1 MNFIEINK
9 MSERQN
15 NYDSF
20 DLEQLRDPPAIF
32 WPGYF
37 WLINDRME
45 EKELVRQLRD
55 MHSHGARSLCL
66 HPLPPEMGLERFN
79 SAMFPPY
86 LSGGYFEMLGKI
98 VSECERLGM
107 NYWLYDEGGW
117 PSGGAAGQ
125 VFARAPKS
133 HARQFVAWHELRLG
147 CGETY
152 TVPHEALCAVIRA
165 PEGWKSFL
173 SGQTIRG
180 LSEGSM
186 FRVYYVKNFDERC
199 ANPPYANLLS
209 PMAVETFIR
218 ITHERLAGHFG
229 RWFGG
234 TIRFAFTDEPSMIYS
249 NTEQLTWT
257 SDFREKFLELKGYD
271 ILPHLPSLF
280 EPADGKDDEPRV
292 RVDYFDARSRL
303 FVERYLLPL
312 RDWCRRH
319 NLLSGGHFGGEDD
332 PKGNVIYGYGH
343 ILRSLRALDL
353 PAVDAIW
360 RQLFP
365 GKRSHHFVKYASS
378 IGRQMRQPLVMTES
392 YAVYGSGLTLAEM
405 KWALDQQYVRGAT
418 MLVCSNYPYS
428 TRDHFMVGCRPHFGE
443 YHPLWKYFNSFHQYA
458 ARLGY
463 LLSRGQPICNTAVYY
478 DVRSIWAGGTAME
491 QAIER
496 HDRLAE
502 ALLQSQCDFDF
513 IDDDILAGEGSRM
526 ENGCLVVGPMRYDKL
541 LVPATNWMDEKALAG
556 AAEFVRKGGT
566 LVILD
571 GSLAANGG
579 TVKLPADLP
588 DGANGNS
595 GQGRVIRASIA
606 QAAKLVKP
614 VVRLTPACDA
624 IRACGRRGDGFSV
637 YFMTNEADRSIHIQ
651 ALFGEEAAPCLCDP
665 VTGELTQLPAARTP
679 EGVLLDLDF
688 PPWGSRAIIFG
699 IKAAKTWQ
707 GFDVANSLELAT
719 GWTLRP
725 LRQYAIG
732 EHNYE
737 ITEPN
742 ASPFPCEL
750 GDWRKAL
757 GPWFSGDAQ
766 YAVEFECAAEQAQ
779 QPARLD
785 LGCVRYACEVEVN
798 GRLAGKLIWRPFEL
812 DLSGLLCAGKNSLK
826 ITVTNTLAN
835 ALYDPRVVESW
846 EKKKKLPGWT
856 CYDAITRKLESD
868 NQESGLF
875 GPARICFGNFSKE

>member
-1 MNFIEINK
+1 MT
-9 MSERQN
+9 ERRN
-15 NYDSF
+15 NYDS
-20 DLEQLRDPPAIF
+20 LEPGRLREPPAIF

-37 WLINDRME
+37 WVMNDRME
-45 EKELVRQLRD
+45 ERELMRQLRD
-55 MHSHGARSLCL
+55 MHAHGARSLCL
-66 HPLPPEMGLERFN
+66 LPAPPEMRPDILN
-79 SAMFPPY
+79 YAMFPPY
-86 LSGGYFEMLGKI
+86 LSKAYFEMLRKI
-98 VSECERLGM
+98 VAECERLGI

-117 PSGGAAGQ
+117 PSGSAAGQ
-125 VFARAPKS
+125 VFARDPKS
-133 HARQFVAWHELRLG
+133 YARQVVAWYESRFG
-147 CGETY
+147 CDEKY
-152 TVPHEALCAVIRA
+152 TVPPEVLCAAIRT
-165 PEGWKSFL
+165 PEGWKSFFA
-173 SGQTIRG
+173 GQTIRG
-180 LSEGSM
+180 LSGDSV

-209 PMAVETFIR
+209 PKAVETFIR
-218 ITHERLAGHFG
+218 ITHERLAEHLS

-271 ILPHLPSLF
+271 ILQHLPCLF
-280 EPADGKDDEPRV
+280 EPAGGKDDEPRV
-292 RVDYFDARSRL
+292 RVDYFDVRSRL

-378 IGRQMRQPLVMTES
+378 VGRQMQQPLVMTES

-428 TRDHFMVGCRPHFGE
+428 TREHFMVGCRPHFGQ

-463 LLSRGQPICNTAVYY
+463 LLSRGQPLCNAAVYY
-478 DVRSIWAGGTAME
+478 DVRSIWAGGKTGE
-491 QAIER
+491 QAVER

-502 ALLQSQCDFDF
+502 TLLQSQCEFDF
-513 IDDDILAGEGSRM
+513 LDDDILAGEGSRM
-526 ENGCLVVGPMRYDKL
+526 ENGCLAVGPMRYDKL
-541 LVPATNWMDEKALAG
+541 LVPATDWMDEKALAG
-556 AAEFVRKGGT
+556 AAEFVRRGGA
-566 LVILD
+566 LIILD
-571 GSLAANGG
+571 GLLAANGG
-579 TVKLPADLP
+579 KVGLPGDLSAA
-588 DGANGNS
+588 ANGGS
-595 GQGRVIRASIA
+595 GQGRVIRTTID
-606 QAAKLVKP
+606 QAAKLVEP
-614 VVRLTPACDA
+614 VARLTPACDA
-624 IRACGRRGDGFSV
+624 IRACGRRGNGFSV
-637 YFMTNEADRSIHIQ
+637 YFLTNQDARTIHVQ
-651 ALFGEEAAPCLCDP
+651 GLFREETMPCLCDP
-665 VTGELTQLPAARTP
+665 VTGELTQFPAVRTS
-679 EGVLLDLDF
+679 EGVILDLDF

-699 IKAAKTWQ
+699 IKADKTWQ
-707 GFDVANSLELAT
+707 GFDVANSLELAA

-725 LRQYAIG
+725 FRQYAIG

-737 ITEPN
+737 ITEPD

-785 LGCVRYACEVEVN
+785 LGCVRYACEVEIN
-798 GRLAGKLIWRPFEL
+798 GRSAGQLIWPPFEL
-812 DLSGLLCAGKNSLK
+812 ELTGLLRSGKNSLK

-835 ALYDPRVVESW
+835 ALFDPRVVESW
-846 EKKKKLPGWT
+846 ENKKKLPGWT
-856 CYDAITRKLESD
+856 GYDTITRKLESD

-875 GPARICFGNFSKE
+875 GPARICFGNFRKKSRNVES